1 MNRWRIPSFLTLS
14 AAMTALVFAAPG
26 CLKTRTQVRPD
37 SGAQEESYDGSR
49 GGAPAPKQS
58 RVEIEEMKTEITR
71 ISGKLDE
78 IDHVQRTRN
87 SADVSESLARL
98 DARVAELEKNQ
109 ILVMSELKE
118 LKDHG
123 VATPSGK
130 AGAAAGASKPGKR
143 EAAEARFAAGETEY
157 GARNYK
163 KAIVEYSKVQE
174 VFPKS
179 PRVPASLFKIG
190 LCFEKLGM
198 TKEAQGFF
206 SELTEKYPNS
216 AEAKRARG
224 KLKDQM

>member
-1 MNRWRIPSFLTLS
+1 MNRWRTPSFLPLS
-14 AAMTALVFAAPG
+14 AAVAALVFAAPG

-37 SGAQEESYDGSR
+37 SGAQEESYDGTR
-49 GGAPAPKQS
+49 GAPAPKQS

-98 DARVAELEKNQ
+98 DTRVAELEKNQ

-123 VATPSGK
+123 VAAPSGK

-143 EAAEARFAAGETEY
+143 EAAEAHFAAGETEY
-157 GARNYK
+157 GAKNYK

-179 PRVPASLFKIG
+179 PRMPASLFKIG
-190 LCFEKLGM
+190 LCFEKLGR

-216 AEAKRARG
+216 AEAKKARG
-224 KLKDQM
+224 RLKDQM